1 MEQGRRQSSQ
11 GVNAK
16 ATPGAHTFP
25 NTSQSA
31 VHLGGFF
38 KPNPINLQTEKL
50 MELLILIL
58 TISGIGFGDDLT
70 NDGAVNGSDIILDG
84 SPVVGVLTAGN
95 VAGL

>member
-1 MEQGRRQSSQ
+1 
-11 GVNAK
+11 
-16 ATPGAHTFP
+16 
-25 NTSQSA
+25 
-31 VHLGGFF
+31 
-38 KPNPINLQTEKL
+38 